1 MIKNCNTCGK
11 EFEKK
16 PNVSKKNWA
25 NSKYCSRKCA
35 NIAVG
40 ENRRYKLSDWLKNN
54 GPRTHVM
61 GSNHYRWK
69 GGLVKKK
76 CLRCDGDFEV
86 KWLRRETAMFCSIQ
100 CHAKYRNKGLSSEN
114 SRIRVTKEY
123 IEWRKNVF
131 KRDNFTCQLCG
142 IKGVT
147 LNADHIKSFSGH
159 PELRFELSNGRTL
172 CIACHKKTDNYGS
185 KARLKK

>member
-1 MIKNCNTCGK
+1 
-11 EFEKK
+11 
-16 PNVSKKNWA
+16 
-25 NSKYCSRKCA
+25 
-35 NIAVG
+35 
-40 ENRRYKLSDWLKNN
+40 
-54 GPRTHVM
+54 
-61 GSNHYRWK
+61 
-69 GGLVKKK
+69 
-76 CLRCDGDFEV
+76 
-86 KWLRRETAMFCSIQ
+86 MFCSIQ

-131 KRDNFTCQLCG
+131 RRDDFTCQLCG